1 MLAAKA
7 PQIRILLVDDHEVV
21 RVGLRSVLARI
32 PEIKVVG
39 EADSMAAAIAQTAR
53 LRPQV
58 VVMDVR
64 LPDGNGVEACR
75 EIIAAYPKT
84 RILFLTSYAD
94 DESLLAA
101 VAAGAHGY
109 LLKEIGSQSLIQAI
123 QTVASGGSILDPA
136 VTARALSWIKNRGTA
151 SPKDRLSP
159 QEERVLALVA
169 EGKTNREIADAL
181 GLREKTIKNYL
192 SNIFDKLHITRRS
205 QAAAYF
211 VRHTR
216 SEKPDRAV

>member
-1 MLAAKA
+1 MPVAKTS
-7 PQIRILLVDDHEVV
+7 PIRILLVDDHEVV
-21 RVGLRSVLARI
+21 RVGLRSVLNRV

-39 EADSMAAAIAQTAR
+39 EAASMTEAVSQASR

-58 VVMDVR
+58 IVMDVR

-75 EIIAAYPKT
+75 EIIASHPNI
-84 RILFLTSYAD
+84 RVLFLTSYAD

-109 LLKEIGSQSLIQAI
+109 LLKEIGSQVLIQAI
-123 QTVASGGSILDPA
+123 QTVASGQSVLDPA
-136 VTARALSWIKNRGTA
+136 ITARALAWIK
-151 SPKDRLSP
+151 DRSDPAFSEKPSP
-159 QEERVLALVA
+159 QEQKVLALVA

-192 SNIFDKLHITRRS
+192 ANIFDKLHISRRS

-211 VRHTR
+211 VRQTR
-216 SEKPDRAV
+216 N

>member
-1 MLAAKA
+1 MLAAKL

-21 RVGLRSVLARI
+21 RVGLRSVLNRV
-32 PEIKVVG
+32 PEIKIVG
-39 EADSMAAAIAQTAR
+39 EAASMSDAIAQTSR

-75 EIIAAYPKT
+75 EIIAAYPQT
-84 RILFLTSYAD
+84 RVLFLTSYAD

-109 LLKEIGSQSLIQAI
+109 LLKEIGSQGLIQAI
-123 QTVASGGSILDPA
+123 QTVAGGRSILDPA
-136 VTARALSWIKNRGTA
+136 VTARALAWIKNRGA
-151 SPKDRLSP
+151 SFASDKLSP

-169 EGKTNREIADAL
+169 DGKTNREIAEAL

-192 SNIFDKLHITRRS
+192 ANIFDKLHITRRS

-211 VRHTR
+211 VRHT
-216 SEKPDRAV
+216 PH

>member
-1 MLAAKA
+1 MLAAKT

-21 RVGLRSVLARI
+21 RVGLRSVLNRV

-39 EADSMAAAIAQTAR
+39 EAASMSEAIAQTSR
-53 LRPQV
+53 FRPQV

-75 EIIAAYPKT
+75 EIIAAYPQT

-109 LLKEIGSQSLIQAI
+109 LLKEIGSQGLIQAI

-136 VTARALSWIKNRGTA
+136 VTARALAWIKSRGTSSSA
-151 SPKDRLSP
+151 DKLSP

-169 EGKTNREIADAL
+169 DGKTNREIADAL

-192 SNIFDKLHITRRS
+192 ANIFDKLHFTRRS

-211 VRHTR
+211 VRHT
-216 SEKPDRAV
+216 PH

>member
-1 MLAAKA
+1 MLAAKTA
-7 PQIRILLVDDHEVV
+7 PIRILLVDDHEVV
-21 RVGLRSVLARI
+21 RVGLRSVLNRV

-39 EADSMAAAIAQTAR
+39 EAASMSEAIAQTLR

-58 VVMDVR
+58 IVMDVR

-75 EIIAAYPKT
+75 EIIAAHPQT
-84 RILFLTSYAD
+84 RVLFLTSYAD
-94 DESLLAA
+94 DESILAA

-109 LLKEIGSQSLIQAI
+109 LLKEIGSQGLVQAI
-123 QTVASGGSILDPA
+123 QTVASGRSILDPA
-136 VTARALSWIKNRGTA
+136 VTARALAWIKNRGTPSSA
-151 SPKDRLSP
+151 DRLSP

-192 SNIFDKLHITRRS
+192 ANIFDKLHITRRS
-205 QAAAYF
+205 KAAAYF

-216 SEKPDRAV
+216 N

>member
-1 MLAAKA
+1 MLATKTA
-7 PQIRILLVDDHEVV
+7 PIRILLVDDHEVV
-21 RVGLRSVLARI
+21 RVGLRSVLDRV

-39 EADSMAAAIAQTAR
+39 EAASMAEAIAQTSR
-53 LRPQV
+53 HRPQV

-64 LPDGNGVEACR
+64 LSDGNGVEACR
-75 EIIAAYPKT
+75 EIIAVYPQT
-84 RILFLTSYAD
+84 RVLFLTSYAD
-94 DESLLAA
+94 DESILAA

-109 LLKEIGSQSLIQAI
+109 LLKEIGSRGLVQAI
-123 QTVASGGSILDPA
+123 QTVASGRSILDPA
-136 VTARALSWIKNRGTA
+136 VTARALEWIKNRDTP
-151 SPKDRLSP
+151 SSSEKLSP

-192 SNIFDKLHITRRS
+192 ANIFDKLHITRRS

-211 VRHTR
+211 VRQTR
-216 SEKPDRAV
+216 S

>member
-1 MLAAKA
+1 MLAGKA

-21 RVGLRSVLARI
+21 RVGLRSVLNRV
-32 PEIKVVG
+32 PEIKIVG
-39 EADSMAAAIAQTAR
+39 EAASMSDAIAQTSR

-64 LPDGNGVEACR
+64 LPDGNGVDACR
-75 EIIAAYPKT
+75 EIIAAHPQT
-84 RILFLTSYAD
+84 RVLFLTSYAD

-109 LLKEIGSQSLIQAI
+109 LLKEIGSQGLIQAI
-123 QTVASGGSILDPA
+123 QTVAGGRSILDPA
-136 VTARALSWIKNRGTA
+136 VTARALAWIKNRGTL
-151 SPKDRLSP
+151 SSDKLSP

-169 EGKTNREIADAL
+169 DGKTNREIADAL

-192 SNIFDKLHITRRS
+192 ANIFDKLHITRRS

-211 VRHTR
+211 VRHA
-216 SEKPDRAV
+216 PH